1 MIILITQLSA
11 KYQRLISGAATPM
24 TINAADL
31 TSGVFQAI
39 PWQNLTFIDCEF
51 RGSNVKLGKFK
62 SEAQHPNF
70 QRPADLNL
78 SKDEYC
84 LEVAIE

>member
-1 MIILITQLSA
+1 MIIAITQLSNQF
-11 KYQRLISGAATPM
+11 QRLVTGGSTPM
-24 TINAADL
+24 RITAADL
-31 TSGVFQAI
+31 TLGMFQAI
-39 PWQNLTFIDCEF
+39 PWQNLTFVDCEF